1 MEHLGDLF
9 ERVVA
14 FLDLHPARLARWA
27 REVKVAYSTTARM
40 PRLSDMGTKRP
51 PLSRNSLMN

>member
-14 FLDLHPARLARWA
+14 FFNLHPERLARWA
-27 REVKVAYSTTARM
+27 REVKVTYSATARI